1 MREALL
7 LLITCYCPMEVG
19 VPLVTVSEI
28 TAYLKELFQIDP
40 VLADIWVRGEASNIS
55 RPASGHL
62 YFSLKDSDAALRCV
76 CFKQQ
81 ARYLS
86 YLPDEGDAVLA
97 HGRIGVY
104 EASGQYQLYIDL
116 IQPDGVGL
124 LAAQFERLRMQLE
137 LEGLFDEARKR
148 PLPVAPRCIG
158 VVTSASGA
166 VWHDIQTVV
175 ARRYPLT
182 TLVLAP
188 ASVQGTTAPGEI
200 VQAIGDLQAD
210 GRAEVI
216 IVGRGGGS
224 AEDLAAFNDESVIRA
239 IFACRVPIV
248 SAVGHE
254 TDVTLAD
261 LVADVRAPTPSAAA
275 ELCTPDIEAVR
286 ADLRAA
292 ARALAALMRDDLEQ
306 RSSDLDAM
314 LRGLHRVSPALR
326 AEQLRQRV
334 DDRARSLSTLVQRT
348 LLIQHERLAAR
359 GVALSALNPMA
370 VLDRGYALVSDA
382 DSGALIRSVRSG
394 YTDRPLQIRV
404 ADGTFA
410 AQATGHVEEE

>member
-1 MREALL
+1 M
-7 LLITCYCPMEVG
+7 T
-19 VPLVTVSEI
+19 LVTVSEI

-55 RPASGHL
+55 RPTSGHL
-62 YFSLKDSDAALRCV
+62 YFSLRDMDASLRCV

-86 YLPDEGDAVLA
+86 YLPDDGDAVLA
-97 HGRIGVY
+97 HGRIGIY

-148 PLPVAPRCIG
+148 PLPPAPRCIG

-182 TLVLAP
+182 TLLLAP
-188 ASVQGTTAPGEI
+188 ATVQGGTAPTEI
-200 VQAIGDLQAD
+200 VRAIGDLQAD
-210 GRAEVI
+210 GRAEAI
-216 IVGRGGGS
+216 IVARGGGS
-224 AEDLAAFNDESVIRA
+224 SEDLAAFNDETVVRS
-239 IFACRVPIV
+239 IFACRVPVV

-275 ELCTPDIEAVR
+275 ELCTPDIEEVR
-286 ADLRAA
+286 DDVRAA
-292 ARALAALMRDDLEQ
+292 ARAMSALIRDEIEQ
-306 RSSDLDAM
+306 RAGDLDAM
-314 LRGLHRVSPALR
+314 LRGLRRTSPILR
-326 AEQLRQRV
+326 AEQMRQRV
-334 DDRARSLSTLVQRT
+334 DDRARSLAAFTQRTFLVQR
-348 LLIQHERLAAR
+348 ERLAAR
-359 GVALSALNPMA
+359 QTALSALNPVA
-370 VLDRGYALVSDA
+370 VLGRGYALVWDA
-382 DSGALIRSVRSG
+382 ESGALIHRSADG
-394 YTDRPLQIRV
+394 YAGRPVHVRV
-404 ADGTFA
+404 ADGSFA
-410 AQATGHVEEE
+410 ATATGRVAER

>member
-1 MREALL
+1 
-7 LLITCYCPMEVG
+7 

-62 YFSLKDSDAALRCV
+62 YFSLKDADAALRCV

-86 YLPDEGDAVLA
+86 YLPDDGDAVLA

-175 ARRYPLT
+175 ARRYPMT
-182 TLVLAP
+182 TLLLAP
-188 ASVQGTTAPGEI
+188 ASVQGVTAPMEI
-200 VQAIGDLQAD
+200 VRAIGDLQAD

-224 AEDLAAFNDESVIRA
+224 AEDLAAFNDESVVRA
-239 IFACRVPIV
+239 IFACRVPVV

-254 TDVTLAD
+254 TDITLAD

-275 ELCTPDIEAVR
+275 ELCTPDSEAVR
-286 ADLRAA
+286 DDLRAA
-292 ARALAALMRDDLEQ
+292 ARALSALMRDDLEQ
-306 RSSDLDAM
+306 RTSDLDAV
-314 LRGLHRVSPALR
+314 LRGLHRVSPTLR
-326 AEQLRQRV
+326 AEQLRQKI
-334 DDRARSLSTLVQRT
+334 DDRARSLFALLQRT
-348 LLIQHERLAAR
+348 LLIQRERLAAR
-359 GVALSALNPMA
+359 DVALAALNPAA

-382 DSGALIRSVRSG
+382 ESGALVRSVQGG
-394 YTDRPLQIRV
+394 YADRPLHVRV

-410 AQATGHVEEE
+410 AVAAGKVEEQ

>member
-1 MREALL
+1 
-7 LLITCYCPMEVG
+7 

-62 YFSLKDSDAALRCV
+62 YFSLKDMDASLRSV

-86 YLPDEGDAVLA
+86 YLPDDGDAVLA
-97 HGRIGVY
+97 HGRIGIY
-104 EASGQYQLYIDL
+104 EATGQYQLYIDL

-124 LAAQFERLRMQLE
+124 LAAQFERLRLQLE
-137 LEGLFDEARKR
+137 LEGLFDAARKR
-148 PLPVAPRCIG
+148 PLPAAPRCIG

-182 TLVLAP
+182 SLVLAP
-188 ASVQGTTAPGEI
+188 AAVQGSAAPAEI
-200 VQAIGDLQAD
+200 VRAIGELQAD

-224 AEDLAAFNDESVIRA
+224 AEDLAPFNDEAVVRA
-239 IFACRVPIV
+239 IFACRIPVV

-254 TDVTLAD
+254 TDITLAD
-261 LVADVRAPTPSAAA
+261 LVADVRAPTPAAAA
-275 ELCTPDIEAVR
+275 ELCTPDSEAIADDLATAVR
-286 ADLRAA
+286 AMGALIRDDLGQRADDLDALRRNLQRVSPILRAEQFRQRIDERTRTMA
-292 ARALAALMRDDLEQ
+292 ARITQSLLLDRERLGARRAALAALN
-306 RSSDLDAM
+306 
-314 LRGLHRVSPALR
+314 PA
-326 AEQLRQRV
+326 
-334 DDRARSLSTLVQRT
+334 
-348 LLIQHERLAAR
+348 
-359 GVALSALNPMA
+359 A
-370 VLDRGYALVSDA
+370 VLDRGYALVTDA
-382 DSGALIRSVRSG
+382 TTGAVVRRAADGYRDRSVRI
-394 YTDRPLQIRV
+394 QV
-404 ADGTFA
+404 ADGAFGA
-410 AQATGHVEEE
+410 VATGIMEE

>member
-1 MREALL
+1 M
-7 LLITCYCPMEVG
+7 
-19 VPLVTVSEI
+19 PLVTVSEI

-40 VLADIWVRGEASNIS
+40 VLADIWVRGEASNVS

-62 YFSLKDSDAALRCV
+62 YFSLKDPDAALRCV

-97 HGRIGVY
+97 HGRIGIY

-137 LEGLFDEARKR
+137 MEGLFDEARKR
-148 PLPVAPRCIG
+148 PLPAAPRCIG

-182 TLVLAP
+182 TLLLSA
-188 ASVQGTTAPGEI
+188 ASVQGGTAPAEI
-200 VQAIGDLQAD
+200 VRAISDLQAD
-210 GRAEVI
+210 GRADII
-216 IVGRGGGS
+216 IVARGGGS
-224 AEDLAAFNDESVIRA
+224 AEDLAAFNDEAVVRA
-239 IFACRVPIV
+239 IFACRVPVV

-286 ADLRAA
+286 DDLRAA
-292 ARALAALMRDDLEQ
+292 ARAMTALLRDDLEE
-306 RSSDLDAM
+306 RTSDLDAM

-326 AEQLRQRV
+326 AEQLRQRI
-334 DDRARSLSTLVQRT
+334 DDRARSLSALLQQTFLVQR
-348 LLIQHERLAAR
+348 ERLGAR
-359 GVALSALNPMA
+359 GMALSALNPEA
-370 VLDRGYALVSDA
+370 VLERGYALVSDA
-382 DSGALIRSVRSG
+382 ASGVLVRRARDG
-394 YTDRPLQIRV
+394 HADRPLRVRV

-410 AQATGHVEEE
+410 ATATGKVEQE

>member
-1 MREALL
+1 M
-7 LLITCYCPMEVG
+7 T
-19 VPLVTVSEI
+19 LVTVSEI

-62 YFSLKDSDAALRCV
+62 YFSLKDIDASLRCV

-86 YLPDEGDAVLA
+86 YLPDDGDAVLA
-97 HGRIGVY
+97 HGRIGIY
-104 EASGQYQLYIDL
+104 EATGQYQLYIDL

-124 LAAQFERLRMQLE
+124 LAAQFERLRLQLE

-148 PLPVAPRCIG
+148 PLPAAPRCIG

-182 TLVLAP
+182 SLVLAP
-188 ASVQGTTAPGEI
+188 ASVQGSAAPAEI
-200 VQAIGDLQAD
+200 VQSIAELQAD
-210 GRAEVI
+210 GRADVI

-224 AEDLAAFNDESVIRA
+224 AEDLAPFSDETVVRA
-239 IFACRVPIV
+239 IFACRIPVV

-275 ELCTPDIEAVR
+275 ELCTPDIA
-286 ADLRAA
+286 AIADDLRAA
-292 ARALAALMRDDLEQ
+292 ARAMAALMRDDLEQ
-306 RSSDLDAM
+306 RASDLDA
-314 LRGLHRVSPALR
+314 LRRNLRRVSPTLR
-326 AEQLRQRV
+326 AEQLRQRI
-334 DDRARSLSTLVQRT
+334 DERTRT
-348 LLIQHERLAAR
+348 LAALVSQGLLVDRERLGARLAAL
-359 GVALSALNPMA
+359 AALNPAA

-382 DSGALIRSVRSG
+382 DTGDVIRRAGEGRRGRALRV
-394 YTDRPLQIRV
+394 RV
-404 ADGTFA
+404 ADGAFGAT
-410 AQATGHVEEE
+410 ATGIVEDA

>member
-1 MREALL
+1 
-7 LLITCYCPMEVG
+7 

-86 YLPDEGDAVLA
+86 YLPDDGDAVLA

-124 LAAQFERLRMQLE
+124 LAAQFERLRIQLE

-175 ARRYPLT
+175 ARRYPMT
-182 TLVLAP
+182 TLLLAP
-188 ASVQGTTAPGEI
+188 ASVQGGTAPGEI
-200 VQAIGDLQAD
+200 VRAIGDLQAD
-210 GRAEVI
+210 GRADII

-224 AEDLAAFNDESVIRA
+224 AEDLAAFNDETVVRA
-239 IFACRVPIV
+239 IFACRVPVV

-286 ADLRAA
+286 DDLRAA
-292 ARALAALMRDDLEQ
+292 ARAMTALARDDLEQ
-306 RSSDLDAM
+306 RTGDLDAVV
-314 LRGLHRVSPALR
+314 RGLHRVSPALR
-326 AEQLRQRV
+326 AEQLRQRI
-334 DDRARSLSTLVQRT
+334 DDRARSLSALLQRTFLVQR
-348 LLIQHERLAAR
+348 ERLAAR
-359 GVALSALNPMA
+359 AVALSALNPEA
-370 VLDRGYALVSDA
+370 VLNRGYALVCDA
-382 DSGALIRSVRSG
+382 ESGALVRQARDG
-394 YTDRPLQIRV
+394 YANRPLRVRV

-410 AQATGHVEEE
+410 ATATGKVEEQ

>member
-1 MREALL
+1 M
-7 LLITCYCPMEVG
+7 T
-19 VPLVTVSEI
+19 LVTVSEI

-40 VLADIWVRGEASNIS
+40 VLPDLWVRGEASNIS
-55 RPASGHL
+55 RPTSGHL
-62 YFSLKDSDAALRCV
+62 YFSLKDSGATLRAV

-86 YLPDEGDAVLA
+86 YLPEDGDAVLA
-97 HGRIGVY
+97 HGRIGIY

-116 IQPDGVGL
+116 LQPDGVGI

-137 LEGLFDEARKR
+137 VEGLFDEARKR
-148 PLPVAPRCIG
+148 TLPPAPRTIG

-188 ASVQGTTAPGEI
+188 AAVQGATAPAEIIRALGE
-200 VQAIGDLQAD
+200 LQAD

-224 AEDLAAFNDESVIRA
+224 AEDLAAFNDESVVRA
-239 IFACRVPIV
+239 IFACRVPVI

-254 TDVTLAD
+254 TDITLAD

-275 ELCTPDIEAVR
+275 ELATPDIQTIYD
-286 ADLRAA
+286 DLRAA
-292 ARALAALMRDDLEQ
+292 EHALTALARDDLERRQ
-306 RSSDLDAM
+306 EDLHDACRA
-314 LRGLHRVSPALR
+314 LERVSPQR
-326 AEQLRQRV
+326 RTEQFRQQV
-334 DDRARSLSTLVQRT
+334 DDRTRAIAAFVQRT
-348 LLIQHERLAAR
+348 LLLQRERLHAR
-359 GVALSALNPMA
+359 QVALSALNPTA
-370 VLDRGYALVSDA
+370 VLDRGYAIITDATTGGLVRRAREGYA
-382 DSGALIRSVRSG
+382 DR
-394 YTDRPLQIRV
+394 TLQIRV
-404 ADGTFA
+404 ADGTFGA
-410 AQATGHVEEE
+410 KATGMIEET

>member
-1 MREALL
+1 M
-7 LLITCYCPMEVG
+7 
-19 VPLVTVSEI
+19 PLVTVSEI

-62 YFSLKDSDAALRCV
+62 YFSLKDTDAALRCV

-86 YLPDEGDAVLA
+86 YLPDDGDAVLA

-175 ARRYPLT
+175 ARRYPMT
-182 TLVLAP
+182 TLLLAP
-188 ASVQGTTAPGEI
+188 ASVQGVTAPMEI
-200 VQAIGDLQAD
+200 VRAIGDLQAD

-224 AEDLAAFNDESVIRA
+224 AEDLAAFNDESVVRA
-239 IFACRVPIV
+239 IFACRVPVV

-254 TDVTLAD
+254 TDMTLAD

-275 ELCTPDIEAVR
+275 ELCTPDSEAVR
-286 ADLRAA
+286 DDLRAA
-292 ARALAALMRDDLEQ
+292 ARALSALMRDDLEQ
-306 RSSDLDAM
+306 RANDLDAV
-314 LRGLHRVSPALR
+314 LRGLHRVSPTLR
-326 AEQLRQRV
+326 AEQLRQKI
-334 DDRARSLSTLVQRT
+334 DDRARIALR
-348 LLIQHERLAAR
+348 AA
-359 GVALSALNPMA
+359 SA
-370 VLDRGYALVSDA
+370 DA
-382 DSGALIRSVRSG
+382 A
-394 YTDRPLQIRV
+394 
-404 ADGTFA
+404 
-410 AQATGHVEEE
+410 

>member
-1 MREALL
+1 M
-7 LLITCYCPMEVG
+7 T
-19 VPLVTVSEI
+19 LVTVSEI

-55 RPASGHL
+55 RPASGHY
-62 YFSLKDSDAALRCV
+62 YFSLKDSDASLRCV

-86 YLPDEGDAVLA
+86 YLPDDGDAILA
-97 HGRIGVY
+97 HGRIGIY
-104 EASGQYQLYIDL
+104 EATGQYQLYIDL

-137 LEGLFDEARKR
+137 REGLFDEARKR

-182 TLVLAP
+182 SLVLAP
-188 ASVQGTTAPGEI
+188 ASVQGGTAPAEI
-200 VQAIGDLQAD
+200 VQSIAALQAD
-210 GRAEVI
+210 GRAEVL

-224 AEDLAAFNDESVIRA
+224 AEDLAPFNDETVVRA
-239 IFACRVPIV
+239 IFACRVPVV

-275 ELCTPDIEAVR
+275 ELCTPDR
-286 ADLRAA
+286 AAITGDLRAA
-292 ARALAALMRDDLEQ
+292 TRAMTALMRDDLEQ
-306 RSSDLDAM
+306 RMSDLDA
-314 LRGLHRVSPALR
+314 LQRNLQRVSPALR
-326 AEQLRQRV
+326 AEQLRQRIDERTRTMTAHIARV
-334 DDRARSLSTLVQRT
+334 LTIDRERLGA
-348 LLIQHERLAAR
+348 RLAAL
-359 GVALSALNPMA
+359 AALNPTA
-370 VLDRGYALVSDA
+370 VLERGYALVNDA
-382 DSGALIRSVRSG
+382 DSGAIIRHAHEGERG
-394 YTDRPLQIRV
+394 RTLRIRV
-404 ADGTFA
+404 ADGSFGVT
-410 AQATGHVEEE
+410 ATGIVEET

>member
-1 MREALL
+1 M
-7 LLITCYCPMEVG
+7 
-19 VPLVTVSEI
+19 PLVTVSEI

-62 YFSLKDSDAALRCV
+62 YFSLKDIEASLRCV

-86 YLPDEGDAVLA
+86 YLPDDGDAVLA
-97 HGRIGVY
+97 HGRIGIY
-104 EASGQYQLYIDL
+104 EGTGQYQLYIDL

-124 LAAQFERLRMQLE
+124 FAAQFERLRLQLE

-182 TLVLAP
+182 MLVLAP
-188 ASVQGTTAPGEI
+188 ASVQGSAAPAEI
-200 VQAIGDLQAD
+200 VQSIAELQAD
-210 GRAEVI
+210 GRADVI

-224 AEDLAAFNDESVIRA
+224 AEDLAPFNDETVVRA
-239 IFACRVPIV
+239 IFASRIPVV

-254 TDVTLAD
+254 TDITLAD

-275 ELCTPDIEAVR
+275 ELCTPDRAAIA

-292 ARALAALMRDDLEQ
+292 ARAMAALMRDDLEQ
-306 RSSDLDAM
+306 RASDLDA
-314 LRGLHRVSPALR
+314 LQRSLQRVSPTLR
-326 AEQLRQRV
+326 AEQLRQRIDERTRIV
-334 DDRARSLSTLVQRT
+334 ASLVAQTLVVDRARLGAQ
-348 LLIQHERLAAR
+348 LAAL
-359 GVALSALNPMA
+359 AALNPTA
-370 VLDRGYALVSDA
+370 VLNRGYAVVSDA
-382 DSGALIRSVRSG
+382 TTGNIIRTADDGQRGRALH
-394 YTDRPLQIRV
+394 IRV
-404 ADGTFA
+404 ADGLFGAT
-410 AQATGHVEEE
+410 ATGVMEEA

>member
-1 MREALL
+1 M
-7 LLITCYCPMEVG
+7 
-19 VPLVTVSEI
+19 PLVTVSEI

-40 VLADIWVRGEASNIS
+40 VLADIWVRGEASNIA
-55 RPASGHL
+55 RPVSGHL
-62 YFSLKDSDAALRCV
+62 YFSLKDSEASLRCV

-86 YLPDEGDAVLA
+86 YLPDDGDAVLA

-104 EASGQYQLYIDL
+104 EATGQYQLYIDL

-124 LAAQFERLRMQLE
+124 LAAQFERLRLQLE

-188 ASVQGTTAPGEI
+188 ASVQGGAAPAEI
-200 VQAIGDLQAD
+200 VQSIAELQAD

-216 IVGRGGGS
+216 IVGRGGGT
-224 AEDLAAFNDESVIRA
+224 AEDLAPFNDETVVRA
-239 IFACRVPIV
+239 IFACRIPVV

-275 ELCTPDIEAVR
+275 ELCTPDREAIA
-286 ADLRAA
+286 ADLRTA
-292 ARALAALMRDDLEQ
+292 ARAMAALMRDDLDQ
-306 RSSDLDAM
+306 RASDLDA
-314 LRGLHRVSPALR
+314 LHRNLQRLSPALR
-326 AEQLRQRV
+326 AEQLRQRIDERTRLLASLVSQTLIV
-334 DDRARSLSTLVQRT
+334 DRERLGA
-348 LLIQHERLAAR
+348 RLAAL
-359 GVALSALNPMA
+359 AALNPTA

-382 DSGALIRSVRSG
+382 MTGEIIRRARDG
-394 YTDRPLQIRV
+394 QRDRTLHIRV
-404 ADGTFA
+404 ADGSFG
-410 AQATGHVEEE
+410 ATTTGAMEEA

>member
-1 MREALL
+1 V
-7 LLITCYCPMEVG
+7 T
-19 VPLVTVSEI
+19 LVTVSEI

-40 VLADIWVRGEASNIS
+40 VLTDIWVRGEASNIS

-62 YFSLKDSDAALRCV
+62 YFSLKDLDASLRCV

-86 YLPDEGDAVLA
+86 YLPDDGDAVLA
-97 HGRIGVY
+97 HGRIGIY
-104 EASGQYQLYIDL
+104 EATGQYQLYIDL

-124 LAAQFERLRMQLE
+124 LAAQFERLQLQLE
-137 LEGLFDEARKR
+137 QEGLFDEARKR

-182 TLVLAP
+182 MLLLAP
-188 ASVQGTTAPGEI
+188 ASVQGSVAPTEI
-200 VQAIGDLQAD
+200 VQSIAALQAD

-224 AEDLAAFNDESVIRA
+224 AEDLAPFNDEAVVRA
-239 IFACRVPIV
+239 IFACRIPVI

-254 TDVTLAD
+254 TDITLAD

-275 ELCTPDIEAVR
+275 ELCTPDIA
-286 ADLRAA
+286 AIADDLRAA
-292 ARALAALMRDDLEQ
+292 ARAMTALIRDDLEV
-306 RSSDLDAM
+306 RESDLDRLFRA
-314 LRGLHRVSPALR
+314 LQRLSPTLR
-326 AEQLRQRV
+326 AEQLRQRL
-334 DDRARSLSTLVQRT
+334 DERTRT
-348 LLIQHERLAAR
+348 LAAIVSHALILDRERLGARRAAL
-359 GVALSALNPMA
+359 AALNPVA

-382 DSGALIRSVRSG
+382 HTNAVVRRAGDGARGRALRV
-394 YTDRPLQIRV
+394 RV
-404 ADGTFA
+404 ADGAFGAT
-410 AQATGHVEEE
+410 ATGVMEEA

>member
-1 MREALL
+1 V
-7 LLITCYCPMEVG
+7 T
-19 VPLVTVSEI
+19 LVTVAEI

-40 VLADIWVRGEASNIS
+40 VLTDIWVRGEASNIS

-62 YFSLKDSDAALRCV
+62 YFSLKDSEASLRCV

-86 YLPDEGDAVLA
+86 YLPDDGDAILA
-97 HGRIGVY
+97 HGRIGIY
-104 EASGQYQLYIDL
+104 EATGQYQLYIDL

-124 LAAQFERLRMQLE
+124 LAAQFERLRLQLE

-148 PLPVAPRCIG
+148 PLPLAPRCIG

-175 ARRYPLT
+175 ARRYPLAS
-182 TLVLAP
+182 LLLAP
-188 ASVQGTTAPGEI
+188 ASVQGGAAPAEI
-200 VQAIGDLQAD
+200 AQAIAELQAD

-224 AEDLAAFNDESVIRA
+224 AEDLAPFNDESVVRA
-239 IFACRVPIV
+239 IFASRIPVV

-254 TDVTLAD
+254 TDITLAD

-275 ELCTPDIEAVR
+275 ELCTPDRVAIA

-292 ARALAALMRDDLEQ
+292 ARAMVALIRDDLEQ
-306 RSSDLDAM
+306 RTGDLDV
-314 LRGLHRVSPALR
+314 LNRTLQRLSPTLR
-326 AEQLRQRV
+326 AAQFRQRL
-334 DDRARSLSTLVQRT
+334 DERTRT
-348 LLIQHERLAAR
+348 LTALVSQALIIDRERLGARRAAL
-359 GVALSALNPMA
+359 AALNPAA
-370 VLDRGYALVSDA
+370 VLNRGYALVCDA
-382 DSGALIRSVRSG
+382 DTGDVLRQARDGRRGRALR
-394 YTDRPLQIRV
+394 IRV
-404 ADGTFA
+404 ADGSFGGT
-410 AQATGHVEEE
+410 ATGVMEEQ